1 MCLSYTHTE
10 LASHPDI
17 LEVSVVAR
25 PHPKWGERPMAFVIL
40 NPQYADKWIGR
51 YHEFS
56 KNLKEYARTRLP
68 GFACPEW
75 VEVVPELPVSFERIS
90 HASVMTSIHVN
101 VIENVYRENYQDWAP
116 EDSCETLIEETLLR
130 SLGVSFELLILQAL
144 DQGSDF
150 FSNWAIYH
158 SVQRQTD
165 RELRFWILWAYVITS
180 AISSCPDVIL
190 IYW

>member
-101 VIENVYRENYQDWAP
+101 VIENVYRENYQD
-116 EDSCETLIEETLLR
+116 
-130 SLGVSFELLILQAL
+130 
-144 DQGSDF
+144 
-150 FSNWAIYH
+150 
-158 SVQRQTD
+158 
-165 RELRFWILWAYVITS
+165 
-180 AISSCPDVIL
+180 
-190 IYW
+190 